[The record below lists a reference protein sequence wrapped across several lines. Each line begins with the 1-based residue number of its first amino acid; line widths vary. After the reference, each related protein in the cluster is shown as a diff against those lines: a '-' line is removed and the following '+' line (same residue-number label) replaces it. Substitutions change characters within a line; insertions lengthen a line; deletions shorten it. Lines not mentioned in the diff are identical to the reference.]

1 MSMLIGKFGV
11 IFHSSPLCV
20 FMLSHV
26 QLFTT
31 PWICSLLG
39 SSVHRI
45 FQAGILEWVAIS
57 FSRGSSR
64 PRDRTCIPCISCIGR
79 RILYHCATWEPIFSI
94 TFHFYLITKFWM
106 TQKKKS
112 LMYIEN
118 RHSCQRRGSWARK
131 GMGVGD
137 EQRQII
143 YRMDIKQGPTGEHIS
158 LGDLSLNIH
167 AIPPC
172 QLRDF
177 AFCFL
182 CYDSKRAILF
192 SFCLSTSTWE
202 EWLLPLTKAEPH
214 LHFA

>member
-1 MSMLIGKFGV
+1 MCFVCLHLYSLLTMSVLIGKFGV

-20 FMLSHV
+20 CMLSHV

-31 PWICSLLG
+31 PWICSPLG

-57 FSRGSSR
+57 FSRGFSR
-64 PRDRTCIPCISCIGR
+64 PRDQTCIPCISCIGR
-79 RILYHCATWEPIFSI
+79 QILYHCATWEPIFSI

-118 RHSCQRRGSWARK
+118 RHSCQGRGSWARK

-137 EQRQII
+137 EQRQVI
-143 YRMDIKQGPTGEHIS
+143 YRIDRKQGPTG
-158 LGDLSLNIH
+158 
-167 AIPPC
+167 
-172 QLRDF
+172 
-177 AFCFL
+177 
-182 CYDSKRAILF
+182 
-192 SFCLSTSTWE
+192 
-202 EWLLPLTKAEPH
+202 
-214 LHFA
+214 